1 MGFGIIWIRDSA
13 DLSGESLHVRS
24 VTRRTFAA
32 FLAAAPLLSTRGGAG
47 HDDILTVG
55 IASDPVTLDPAL
67 MSSYFEISVQFNIHE
82 PLLHMTPDFRI
93 EPGLAD
99 CTSPDALTYHLT
111 LRPGLTFHDGT
122 PIDAAAAK
130 FNFDRM
136 LDPATG
142 SPRRLE
148 LAPVAAVDVTGQLTF
163 TIRLSK
169 PYVPLLQVLALR
181 AGMLVSPH
189 AVQALGADFA
199 AKAVGAG
206 PYRVVRWTKNSEL
219 VLERFDAY
227 WRGPPPIGR
236 IVFQPV
242 IDETARINNLRAG
255 TFQLVDAVPPQMLGL
270 IGRDPALTLKQM
282 PGLGFN
288 AFSFNTTRPPFSDLR
303 LRRAM
308 VASFDPDTALHAVY
322 FGTGAAAYGAIP
334 PSQGWVYDPGFKPY
348 RYDHVLAKSL
358 VRDSGAATPVDL
370 TITVTNTPSQVRIAE
385 ILQAQAN
392 LVGFN
397 AVIRQIDPTSL
408 ITVLRRRE
416 FDIAISPWSGRS
428 DPDGNMFGWFTHDGP
443 FNFSGY
449 HNDDVTG
456 LLNAAR
462 AEPDQTNRA
471 TLYRAAQAQIAAD
484 VPMLFVVFPATIQA
498 SSASLD
504 WNQFP
509 DGAFQLQF
517 ARYR

>member
-1 MGFGIIWIRDSA
+1 VPLVS
-13 DLSGESLHVRS
+13 
-24 VTRRTFAA
+24 RRARAA
-32 FLAAAPLLSTRGGAG
+32 QERA
-47 HDDILTVG
+47 LTVG

-67 MSSYFEISVQFNIHE
+67 MSSYFEIAVQFNIHE

-93 EPGLAD
+93 EPGLAEW
-99 CTSPDALTYHLT
+99 TSPDALTYHLA
-111 LRPGLTFHDGT
+111 LRQGLTFHDGT

-142 SPRRLE
+142 SPRRLD
-148 LAPVAAVDVTGQLTF
+148 LAPVASVDITGPLTF
-163 TIRLSK
+163 TIRLSR

-181 AGMLVSPH
+181 AGMLVSPS
-189 AVQALGADFA
+189 AVRNLGPDFGSQ
-199 AKAVGAG
+199 AVGAG
-206 PYRVVRWTKNSEL
+206 PYRVMRWTRNSEL
-219 VLERFDAY
+219 VLDRFDAY
-227 WRGPPPIGR
+227 WRGPAPIRR
-236 IVFQPV
+236 IVFQPMV
-242 IDETARINNLRAG
+242 DETARITNLRAG
-255 TFQLVDAVPPQMLGL
+255 TFQLVDGVPPQMLGL
-270 IGRDPALTLKQM
+270 IGRDPALAVKQT

-288 AFSFNTTRPPFSDLR
+288 AFSFNTTRPPFSDVR

-308 VASFDPDTALHAVY
+308 IASFDPDTALQAVY
-322 FGTGAAAYGAIP
+322 FGTGAVANGAIP
-334 PSQGWVYDPGFKPY
+334 PSQSWAFDPGFRPD
-348 RYDHVLAKSL
+348 RYDHALAKAL
-358 VRDSGAATPVDL
+358 LRDAGAVAPIDL

-397 AVIRQIDPTSL
+397 AAIRQIDPTSL
-408 ITVLRRRE
+408 ISVLRRRD

-428 DPDGNMFGWFTHDGP
+428 DPDGNMFGWFTPEGP

-449 HNDDVTG
+449 RNDEVTG

-462 AEPDQTNRA
+462 GEADQSSRA
-471 TLYRAAQAQIAAD
+471 RLYRAAQAQIAAD
-484 VPMLFVVFPATIQA
+484 APMLFIVFPATIQA
-498 SSASLD
+498 SSASLE

>member
-1 MGFGIIWIRDSA
+1 M
-13 DLSGESLHVRS
+13 RS

-32 FLAAAPLLSTRGGAG
+32 LLASVPGLAAPFLSSNGMAG
-47 HDDILTVG
+47 HDDTLAVG

-67 MSSYFEISVQFNIHE
+67 MSSYFEISVQFSIHE

-99 CTSPDALTYHLT
+99 WSSPDPQTYHLT

-136 LDPATG
+136 LDPSTG

-148 LAPVAAVDVTGQLTF
+148 LAPVAAVEVTGPLTF
-163 TIRLSK
+163 TIRLVK
-169 PYVPLLQVLALR
+169 PYVPMLQVLALR

-189 AVQALGADFA
+189 AVQTLGPDFA
-199 AKAVGAG
+199 SKAVGAG

-227 WRGPPPIGR
+227 WRGPAPIR
-236 IVFQPV
+236 RVVFQPV
-242 IDETARINNLRAG
+242 VDETARITNLRAG

-270 IGRDPALTLKQM
+270 IARDTGLALKQM

-288 AFSFNTTRPPFSDLR
+288 AFSFNMTRPPFSDIR

-308 VASFDPDTALHAVY
+308 IASFDPDTALRAVY
-322 FGTGAAAYGAIP
+322 FGTGAVAYGAIP
-334 PSQGWVYDPGFKPY
+334 PSQAWVYDPGFRPY
-348 RYDHVLAKSL
+348 RSDHVLAKAL
-358 VRDSGAATPVDL
+358 VRETGVTTPIDV

-408 ITVLRRRE
+408 ITVLRRRD
-416 FDIAISPWSGRS
+416 FDVSISPWSGRS
-428 DPDGNMFGWFTHDGP
+428 DPDGNMFGWFTPDGP

-449 HNDDVTG
+449 RNDDVTG
-456 LLNAAR
+456 LLTAAR
-462 AEPDQTNRA
+462 GEPDQAGRGK
-471 TLYRAAQAQIAAD
+471 LYRAAQAQIAEDA
-484 VPMLFVVFPATIQA
+484 PMLFVAFPATIQA
-498 SSASLD
+498 SSAALEWS
-504 WNQFP
+504 QFP

-517 ARYR
+517 TRYR